1 MNALARS
8 PWPVPAMDY
17 EFSVPL
23 AGGMIETYLAAR
35 FV

>member
-1 MNALARS
+1 MRWRDHHGLY
-8 PWPVPAMDY
+8 PQWDY